1 VIFTDEQREF
11 VNEQVSRVDL
21 NDEKWEPLPKHSNV
35 FVKLS
40 KIRVEGESVVMGKA
54 EAIIDKTPERVLAYF
69 WDYCW

>member
-1 VIFTDEQREF
+1 M
-11 VNEQVSRVDL
+11 DL